1 MGALGKGLQDV
12 DVVPVDSVSSREGV
26 VSRSRLDPVESIV
39 VSVVESVASFVF
51 FHPVDEGSISLVVV
65 GGRAVQAGDF
75 VDGVGGKVGRRYTD
89 TGTVH
94 RYRHYTQIQTL

>member
-51 FHPVDEGSISLVVV
+51 FHPVDEGSLSLAVV
-65 GGRAVQAGDF
+65 GRRAVQAGDF
-75 VDGVGGKVGRRYTD
+75 VDGVGGKVGRRSSL
-89 TGTVH
+89 GLGEEVS
-94 RYRHYTQIQTL
+94 